1 MRLLIFTGAGISAE
15 SGLRTFRAADGL
27 WEEHRVEDV
36 ATPEAFQRDPE
47 LVLRFYNERRAQV
60 LAAQPNAA
68 HAAIAQLEKHLDR
81 SGQPRFH
88 VDVVTQNIDDL
99 HERAGSTHVVH
110 LHGEIKK
117 ARSTTDQRLVLPI
130 NGPSLN
136 LGDLCPLGSQL
147 RPHIVWFGEAVP
159 MMDEA
164 MELAMRCD
172 RLIVVG
178 TSLNV
183 YPAAGLLHYAPAH
196 TPIHL
201 VDPGDVPL
209 LRAGIDHRKQKASEG
224 VPLLA
229 SELAKLDQR
238 VNTKR

>member
-15 SGLRTFRAADGL
+15 SGLRTFRATDGL

-36 ATPEAFQRDPE
+36 ATPGAFQRNPE
-47 LVLRFYNERRAQV
+47 LVLRFYNERRVQV

-68 HAAIAQLEKHLDR
+68 HTAIAQLEKHFD
-81 SGQPRFH
+81 

-99 HERAGSTHVVH
+99 HERAGSTRVLH

-117 ARSTTDQRLVLPI
+117 ARSTADQRLVVPI

-136 LGDLCPLGSQL
+136 LGDRCPLGSQL

-159 MMDEA
+159 LMDEA
-164 MELAMRCD
+164 MELVQRCD

-183 YPAAGLLHYAPAH
+183 YPAAGLLHYAPAKA
-196 TPIHL
+196 TIHL
-201 VDPGDVPL
+201 IDPGDVPL

-229 SELAKLDQR
+229 SELLKLA
-238 VNTKR
+238 